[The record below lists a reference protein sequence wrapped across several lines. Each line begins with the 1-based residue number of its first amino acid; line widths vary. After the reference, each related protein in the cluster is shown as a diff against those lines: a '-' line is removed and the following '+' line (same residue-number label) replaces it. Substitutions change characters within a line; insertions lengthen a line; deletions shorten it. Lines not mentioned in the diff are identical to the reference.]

1 MRDQFA
7 KPADRLRMHLDIPPP
22 RPTPHGSSRPLDR
35 LPERRHHVFAHPL
48 DEFARECALA
58 GDNSIALQSLN
69 VGLNAAEQ
77 NAFSG
82 SMQCHKRDPLPP
94 FDAHHRTSD
103 YQPPRPFQSTSGLMN
118 VLDCG
123 MLTAGVADI

>member
-58 GDNSIALQSLN
+58 GDNSIPLQSLN

-82 SMQCHKRDPLPP
+82 SMQCHSGTLYPSWMHPIAP
-94 FDAHHRTSD
+94 ATTSL
-103 YQPPRPFQSTSGLMN
+103 QALFRAPAGSMN
-118 VLDCG
+118 VSDCG
-123 MLTAGVADI
+123 MLTAAVGRI